1 MEAESRYLVVGL
13 GNPGLKYEQTFHNC
27 GWLGIDALT
36 EATGIRLNRQKFQ
49 GIYGSGE
56 WQGKRLYLLKPLTF
70 MNLSGDC
77 VRPIADYFKIPT
89 SNIAVLYDD
98 IDIELGR
105 LRIREKGGSG
115 THNGMKSV
123 IARLGDENF
132 PRFRIGIGPKPKE
145 WDMISYV
152 LAKIPPDKQM
162 ALDDVMIDLVDG
174 VKLWLK
180 RDIQFAMNRINTRRN
195 KKIEETKKTES
206 ITSLKSIQTE
216 QGTALKNSDKVGNDS
231 ETNGSDRF

>member
-1 MEAESRYLVVGL
+1 
-13 GNPGLKYEQTFHNC
+13 
-27 GWLGIDALT
+27 
-36 EATGIRLNRQKFQ
+36 
-49 GIYGSGE
+49 
-56 WQGKRLYLLKPLTF
+56 
-70 MNLSGDC
+70 
-77 VRPIADYFKIPT
+77 
-89 SNIAVLYDD
+89 
-98 IDIELGR
+98 
-105 LRIREKGGSG
+105 
-115 THNGMKSV
+115 
-123 IARLGDENF
+123 
-132 PRFRIGIGPKPKE
+132 
-145 WDMISYV
+145 
-152 LAKIPPDKQM
+152 M